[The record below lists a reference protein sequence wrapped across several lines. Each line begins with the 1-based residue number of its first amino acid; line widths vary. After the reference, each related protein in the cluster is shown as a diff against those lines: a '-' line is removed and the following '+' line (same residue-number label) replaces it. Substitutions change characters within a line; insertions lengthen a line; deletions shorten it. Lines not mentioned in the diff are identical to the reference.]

1 MSNMIELLIANGF
14 TFIGAMEVFL
24 YSLHI
29 YTKYKV
35 NRLNKYA
42 NYSIKEK
49 PKSLIRANQEKIKNR
64 YNNYPD
70 EVKNYIEKVS
80 RIATKEEL
88 EQIKRNL
95 ETLNIYKNIKN
106 INLILKL
113 YGYYDGNNHSININ
127 QYVNK
132 RRSLSTMNHEL
143 THAISSGGEYKDT
156 FFVGFHQGTNDVLIG
171 RGLNEGYTE
180 YFNQKYITKGQ
191 NKNYSY
197 KYHVQ
202 VAKILEFIIGE
213 EKIKSLYLNSNLK
226 GLVKQLEQYINKE
239 KIINFI
245 INLDKILL
253 IQNQLNTTYILSL
266 EEKQKLLNLYNEIT
280 IFLYKVYSNK
290 KQDNYFSSSNN
301 FLELLDE
308 LDKVSYFET
317 KPKEI
322 IEEIKQSIKK

>member
-1 MSNMIELLIANGF
+1 
-14 TFIGAMEVFL
+14 
-24 YSLHI
+24 
-29 YTKYKV
+29 
-35 NRLNKYA
+35 
-42 NYSIKEK
+42 
-49 PKSLIRANQEKIKNR
+49 
-64 YNNYPD
+64 
-70 EVKNYIEKVS
+70 
-80 RIATKEEL
+80 
-88 EQIKRNL
+88 
-95 ETLNIYKNIKN
+95 
-106 INLILKL
+106 
-113 YGYYDGNNHSININ
+113 
-127 QYVNK
+127 
-132 RRSLSTMNHEL
+132 MNHEL

-226 GLVKQLEQYINKE
+226 GLVDDLAQYISKE

-245 INLDKILL
+245 INLDKIL
-253 IQNQLNTTYILSL
+253 IMQHKIRATTILSL
-266 EEKQKLLNLYNEIT
+266 TEKQKLLNLYNEIT

-290 KQDNYFSSSNN
+290 KQDNYFSSSNK

-308 LDKVSYFET
+308 LDKVSYFE
-317 KPKEI
+317 
-322 IEEIKQSIKK
+322 IEFKKNIKHKN

>member
-1 MSNMIELLIANGF
+1 MTKLIELLIAEGF
-14 TFIGAMEVFL
+14 SFIAIIEIYL
-24 YSLHI
+24 YSSSI

-35 NRLNKYA
+35 NRLNEYA
-42 NYSIKEK
+42 NYGIKKK
-49 PKSLIRANQEKIKNR
+49 PKKLIRANQEEIKNR
-64 YNNYPD
+64 YNNYP
-70 EVKNYIEKVS
+70 EEIKNYIEEISK
-80 RIATKEEL
+80 ITTKEEL

-95 ETLNIYKNIKN
+95 ETLKINKKLKNVFTLIKSA
-106 INLILKL
+106 
-113 YGYYDGNNHSININ
+113 GYYDGINHSIAISRFNT
-127 QYVNK
+127 K
-132 RRSLSTMNHEL
+132 EELLLLTNHEL
-143 THAISSGGEYKDT
+143 THASSSGGMHKNT
-156 FFVGFHQGTNDVLIG
+156 FFCGFSQIRNKIFFAEA
-171 RGLNEGYTE
+171 LNEGYTE
-180 YFNQKYITKGQ
+180 YFNQKYITKD
-191 NKNYSY
+191 KNSGY

-226 GLVKQLEQYINKE
+226 GLVKQLEQYISKE

>member
-1 MSNMIELLIANGF
+1 MSNMIELLISNGF
-14 TFIGAMEVFL
+14 TFIGIMEVFL
-24 YSLHI
+24 CSLNI

-64 YNNYPD
+64 YNSHSD

-80 RIATKEEL
+80 KIATKEEL

-106 INLILKL
+106 IKLLLSL
-113 YGYYDGNNHSININ
+113 YGYYNTNNHSVSIN
-127 QYVNK
+127 QYINK
-132 RRSLSTMNHEL
+132 KRSLSTLNHEL
-143 THAISSGGEYKDT
+143 THASSSGGIDKDT
-156 FFVGFHQGTNDVLIG
+156 LFVGFFQGTNNISIG
-171 RGLNEGYTE
+171 SGLNEGYTE
-180 YFNQKYITKGQ
+180 YFNQKYITKAQ
-191 NKNYSY
+191 NKNNSY
-197 KYHVQ
+197 KYHYQ

-226 GLVKQLEQYINKE
+226 GLVDDLAQYISKE

-245 INLDKILL
+245 INLDKIL
-253 IQNQLNTTYILSL
+253 IMQHKMKTTAMLTL
-266 EEKQKLLNLYNEIT
+266 TEEQKLLNLYNEIT

-290 KQDNYFSSSNN
+290 KQDNYFSSSNS

-308 LDKVSYFET
+308 LNKVSYFEV
-317 KPKEI
+317 KPKKI